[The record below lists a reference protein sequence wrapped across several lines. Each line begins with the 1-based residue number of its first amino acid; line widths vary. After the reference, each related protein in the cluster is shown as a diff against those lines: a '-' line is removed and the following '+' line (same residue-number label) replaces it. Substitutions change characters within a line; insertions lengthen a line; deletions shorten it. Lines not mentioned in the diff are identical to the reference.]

1 MHPVLRSLLSSLL
14 LPLLLSFAGFAVAA
28 SPEDLIR
35 PIQDQWAEIKYSKP
49 EKQQA
54 ELYHALAQQAHKIVE
69 ANPAS
74 AEALTWEGIVV
85 SSEAGAKG
93 GLGALSLAKEAKLR
107 FEEALKINDKALA
120 GSAYTS
126 LATLYAQVPGWP
138 VGFGNKDKAEEFFK
152 KSLAI
157 NPTGIDAN
165 FFYGEYLLENGQAAE
180 AVTYLERA
188 LQAPARPG
196 RQVADTGRREEARQL
211 LEKARAAR

>member
-1 MHPVLRSLLSSLL
+1 MHRFFHARVRTLLA
-14 LPLLLSFAGFAVAA
+14 LPLLLALAGMAAAA
-28 SPEDLIR
+28 SPEDIVK
-35 PIQDQWAEIKYSKP
+35 PIQDQWAAIKYRQP

-69 ANPAS
+69 ANPGS

-93 GLGALSLAKEAKLR
+93 GLGALALVKEARLR
-107 FEEALKINDKALA
+107 FEEALKINDKALD

-138 VGFGNKDKAEEFFK
+138 VGFGNKDKAEDLFR

-157 NPTGIDAN
+157 NPAGIDAN
-165 FFYGEYLLENGQAAE
+165 FFYGEYLLTRDRPAE
-180 AVTYLERA
+180 ARTYLETA
-188 LQAPARPG
+188 LKAAPRPG
-196 RQVADTGRREEARQL
+196 RELADSGRRQEIQALLARL
-211 LEKARAAR
+211 NK

>member
-1 MHPVLRSLLSSLL
+1 MHPVLRSLLA
-14 LPLLLSFAGFAVAA
+14 LPLVFCFAGLTAA
-28 SPEDLIR
+28 ATPEDLIR
-35 PIQDQWAEIKYSKP
+35 PIQDQWADIKYNKP

-54 ELYHALAQQAHKIVE
+54 DLYHALAQQTHKIVE
-69 ANPAS
+69 ANPGS

-138 VGFGNKDKAEEFFK
+138 VGFGNKEKAEEYFR

-157 NPTGIDAN
+157 NPAGIDAN
-165 FFYGEYLLENGQAAE
+165 FFFGEYLLGRDRRSEARTHLEAA
-180 AVTYLERA
+180 LK
-188 LQAPARPG
+188 APPRPG
-196 RQVADTGRREEARQL
+196 RELADSGRRQEIQAL
-211 LEKARAAR
+211 LAKINK

>member
-1 MHPVLRSLLSSLL
+1 MHPVLRTLLSALL
-14 LPLLLSFAGFAVAA
+14 LPLLLSFAGLTAA
-28 SPEDLIR
+28 ATPEDLIR
-35 PIQDQWAEIKYSKP
+35 PIQDQWAEIKYRQP

-138 VGFGNKDKAEEFFK
+138 VGFGNKDKAEEYFK

-165 FFYGEYLLENGQAAE
+165 FFYGEYLLGRDRHAE
-180 AVTYLERA
+180 ARTHLEAA
-188 LQAPARPG
+188 LKAPPRPG
-196 RQVADTGRREEARQL
+196 RELADSGRRQEIQAL
-211 LEKARAAR
+211 LAKLNK

>member
-1 MHPVLRSLLSSLL
+1 MHRFSRFLTRTLFTLAL
-14 LPLLLSFAGFAVAA
+14 LPGLAGLAAAA
-28 SPEDLIR
+28 SPEDLVK

-54 ELYHALAQQAHKIVE
+54 ELYHALAQQARKIVE
-69 ANPAS
+69 ANPGS

-93 GLGALSLAKEAKLR
+93 GLGALALAKEARLH

-138 VGFGNKDKAEEFFK
+138 VGFGNKDKAEEYFR
-152 KSLAI
+152 KSLAL
-157 NPTGIDAN
+157 NPTGIDPN
-165 FFYGEYLLENGQAAE
+165 FFYGEYLLARDRTAE
-180 AVTYLERA
+180 ARTHLEAA
-188 LQAPARPG
+188 LKAAPRPG
-196 RQVADTGRREEARQL
+196 RELADSGRRQEIQAL
-211 LEKARAAR
+211 LAKLNR